1 MEIERR
7 KLTPAEEK
15 AQEFARVQAQ
25 ANRADLDYMALVAGV
40 DLPTQIEDESMTTGM
55 TEVEHE

>member
-1 MEIERR
+1 MEVERR

-15 AQEFARVQAQ
+15 AQEYARVQAQ

-40 DLPTQIEDESMTTGM
+40 DLPTEAQDEQMM
-55 TEVEHE
+55 RETEVQDE